1 MTSVL
6 TLQNVHKTFEAKT
19 PNENHVLKGIDL
31 KVEKGDFITIIGGNG
46 AGKSTFL
53 NAIAGSLLVDQ
64 GTIKIDRKSTRLNS
78 SHVSISYAVFCLHKK
93 QCILKR
99 TYLK

>member
-46 AGKSTFL
+46 AGKSTDGR
-53 NAIAGSLLVDQ
+53 A
-64 GTIKIDRKSTRLNS
+64 
-78 SHVSISYAVFCLHKK
+78 HV
-93 QCILKR
+93 
-99 TYLK
+99 

>member
-64 GTIKIDRKSTRLNS
+64 GTIKIEDKDVTKLTANKRAASITRIPRHTDGTAS
-78 SHVSISYAVFCLHKK
+78 
-93 QCILKR
+93 R
-99 TYLK
+99 